1 MEGKD
6 SGSNPATS
14 KSAGTKIT
22 ADGIA
27 TKATSTAS
35 ATQSATTAEGAA
47 SASKAASTTAGA
59 ISRNSPTPAPPTSSA
74 RQEVMMQAMQKRIT
88 MLENTLKATEAK
100 LRDHESQTEADNA
113 HTAGTSNPQFP
124 TTHCQV
130 APSTELQLPTVS
142 IGNPLP
148 VTSFA
153 DSRQS
158 PLHFVASAPA
168 QNVQYVTSNGMPLP
182 HNIYAYSATPNSDA
196 ISANCNASA
205 HANVG
210 PVATQSSY
218 PPRQMQALPDFCGKA
233 EDWPIFY
240 TAFTESTAVYA
251 YSDFENNQRL
261 HRCLKGEARETVKSL
276 LIHPSNVNN
285 VIEQLKFRF
294 GRPEQL
300 IRSQLAQ
307 VREIAPISESGMAK
321 LVPFATKVNN
331 MFIFL
336 QSAIGG
342 EQHLGN
348 PTLLDEVVMK
358 LPMSKRVE
366 WATYAASIQPYATI
380 RQFSE
385 WLTKLANVISAVY
398 DVESVRDPRRRVV
411 LHTAEPHRHVR
422 CPICQGPHKPAECR
436 TFIDLTVSNRWTEV
450 KKRRL
455 CFSCLNAGHGT
466 RNCQRQKP
474 CATEGC
480 KRMHHKLL
488 HESGCRVNNV
498 AAQIHHRNMSMPV
511 AERSH
516 TQGSSYLQQPSDAD
530 AAVLSCSRGSA
541 DSKLLFR
548 ILPVVLYNKHKRVE
562 TYALMDEGSSITM
575 IDNTL
580 LQELGVHGSEQRLN
594 LQWFGGRAAQEP
606 AVVVDLLVSGAGMQK
621 RYKLR
626 RVYGV
631 SNLQLPSQSLSKAE
645 LSCDDTHVSKLPI
658 QTYSQVRPKLLIGLD
673 HCHLGLP
680 SSTLKMNMNGPFAAS
695 TELGWV
701 VYGPTTNKQRSLPT
715 CLHVNSQSD
724 QSLHSLMADYFD
736 TESFGIR
743 PSPPIESE
751 ADARAKRILEKTSFR
766 VNGRFQTGLLW
777 KHDKVE
783 LPDSYPM
790 ALRRLR
796 GIEKIMSRDGAFANE
811 YKRIIESYI
820 AKGYA

>member
-1 MEGKD
+1 M
-6 SGSNPATS
+6 
-14 KSAGTKIT
+14 
-22 ADGIA
+22 
-27 TKATSTAS
+27 
-35 ATQSATTAEGAA
+35 
-47 SASKAASTTAGA
+47 
-59 ISRNSPTPAPPTSSA
+59 
-74 RQEVMMQAMQKRIT
+74 
-88 MLENTLKATEAK
+88 
-100 LRDHESQTEADNA
+100 
-113 HTAGTSNPQFP
+113 
-124 TTHCQV
+124 
-130 APSTELQLPTVS
+130 
-142 IGNPLP
+142 
-148 VTSFA
+148 
-153 DSRQS
+153 
-158 PLHFVASAPA
+158 
-168 QNVQYVTSNGMPLP
+168 
-182 HNIYAYSATPNSDA
+182 
-196 ISANCNASA
+196 ASA

-218 PPRQMQALPDFCGKA
+218 LPRQMQALPDFCGKA

-240 TAFTESTAVYA
+240 TAFTESTAVY
-251 YSDFENNQRL
+251 
-261 HRCLKGEARETVKSL
+261 
-276 LIHPSNVNN
+276 
-285 VIEQLKFRF
+285 
-294 GRPEQL
+294 
-300 IRSQLAQ
+300 
-307 VREIAPISESGMAK
+307 
-321 LVPFATKVNN
+321 
-331 MFIFL
+331 
-336 QSAIGG
+336 
-342 EQHLGN
+342 
-348 PTLLDEVVMK
+348 
-358 LPMSKRVE
+358 
-366 WATYAASIQPYATI
+366 
-380 RQFSE
+380 
-385 WLTKLANVISAVY
+385 
-398 DVESVRDPRRRVV
+398 DVESVRDSRRRVV

-751 ADARAKRILEKTSFR
+751 ADARAKRILEKTTFL

-796 GIEKIMSRDGAFANE
+796 GIEKKMSRDGVFADE

-820 AKGYA
+820 AKGYARKLSPADAALSSSTTWYLPHFAVANPNKPGKLRLVFDAAAEVGGYFTQYASTKGTTGLQVVAVHSLPLPRRCSCGMCGRERNVPPNIGAAAR